1 MHMILADC
9 FPEMRTKRGEPHV
22 SPLLGAIVRLKSK
35 GTYRLARITG
45 VRTLD
50 DGCGGVA
57 MTLRVE
63 VRV

>member
-1 MHMILADC
+1 MILADC